1 VLVISPSERLDD
13 IAARHISSL
22 PLPVRGLLRG
32 FGGGGDKRNAALAS
46 YLLFEKSYTRELID
60 LGYADTMKR
69 KDEVLAF
76 ISMPSHLAQ
85 LGEME
90 RSGAQGASGAIAPTA
105 H

>member
-1 VLVISPSERLDD
+1 
-13 IAARHISSL
+13 
-22 PLPVRGLLRG
+22 VRGLLRG

-76 ISMPSHLAQ
+76 ISMPSHLGD
-85 LGEME
+85 LSEMQ
-90 RSGAQGASGAIAPTA
+90 RQGVQGASGASPPKAN
-105 H
+105 